1 MDIMTDGPTLVLV
14 GAFDVRST
22 MEVRNAIY
30 ELLALHDG
38 DVVVDLSGVDSIDL
52 TALKVLGM
60 ATRQA
65 ARDGHHLTLRGCR
78 PAVRRLLHMSR
89 MIRVVEVERAVVS
102 A

>member
-1 MDIMTDGPTLVLV
+1 MDIETDGSTLVLA
-14 GAFDVRST
+14 GDFDVRST
-22 MEVRNAIY
+22 MEVRHALY

-52 TALKVLGM
+52 TALKVLGV

-78 PAVRRLLHMSR
+78 PAVRRLLHMTR
-89 MIRVVEVERAVVS
+89 MIRVLEVERA
-102 A
+102 ATPA